1 MLTRPVD
8 GCACLA
14 AAPPNE
20 FALRDSNEKIVSF
33 SGPRSNRTAHRN
45 VFTHR
50 HGGEDGIL
58 NAAPPSP
65 GSANLI
71 IFEYQKREKVHYFI
85 FFLQHKREINK
96 SPRKVTR
103 ILVILLVWFF
113 FPPRSD

>member
-33 SGPRSNRTAHRN
+33 SGPRSNHTAHRN
-45 VFTHR
+45 VFTR
-50 HGGEDGIL
+50 RLGGEDGIL

-71 IFEYQKREKVHYFI
+71 ILEYQKREEVVH
-85 FFLQHKREINK
+85 
-96 SPRKVTR
+96 
-103 ILVILLVWFF
+103 
-113 FPPRSD
+113 